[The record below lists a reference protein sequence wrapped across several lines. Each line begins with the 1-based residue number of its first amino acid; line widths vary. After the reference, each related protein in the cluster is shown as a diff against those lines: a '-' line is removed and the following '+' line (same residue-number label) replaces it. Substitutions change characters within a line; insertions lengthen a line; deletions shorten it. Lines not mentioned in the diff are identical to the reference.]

1 MGQASIFLCFNR
13 VADILDKDHQKP
25 KGKTKNNR
33 TPSLCKKAWSPVE
46 TQLGSS
52 FAKMELP
59 KVINNI
65 SERVIDDLQKKL
77 SVNSTVSIAAASF
90 SIYAYEALKEEL
102 ENVDELRFIFTS
114 PTFIKDKAKKEKREF
129 FIPKLNRERN
139 LYGSDFEVKLRNK
152 LEQKAIAK
160 ECADWIRRKVKFKS
174 NALQEEMGGFLH
186 VQNQKPSAYVP
197 FNEFTTTELGC
208 ERGNAIYSMVN
219 VMPSPFAEEYLK
231 IFNEQWQNSDK
242 FKDVTA

>member
-1 MGQASIFLCFNR
+1 MYPNIRLFLR
-13 VADILDKDHQKP
+13 DEWRLLDKDPEADRQKGIIKELP
-25 KGKTKNNR
+25 RCVKR
-33 TPSLCKKAWSPVE
+33 AWSPVE
-46 TQLGSS
+46 TQPGGS
-52 FAKMELP
+52 FVKMELP

-90 SIYAYEALKEEL
+90 SIYAYEALKDEL

-114 PTFIKDKAKKEKREF
+114 PTFIKDKVKKEKREL
-129 FIPKLNRERN
+129 FIPKLNRELN

-174 NALQEEMGGFLH
+174 NASQEEMGGFLH

-231 IFNEQWQNSDK
+231 IFNEQWQNELQELK
-242 FKDVTA
+242 Q